1 MKELIRKILKEA
13 VGVPKDIELAA
24 ENLFID
30 VVNRLKDIDF
40 SDGTGE
46 FKMELSNYD
55 DRYSFSDFTPQDI
68 NFSFELAEFPI
79 DNTEGVKDPLV
90 VGMALMNS
98 AFANQKFKIVHLDSE
113 NINMSL
119 TFAVPENFEREIRNS
134 DISEFLVK
142 NKSNMV
148 SSMAHEL
155 KHAYDGYVKPSSE
168 KVSQRV
174 KYSTQ
179 SSFRL
184 GLIPIDKLLY
194 SLYFTNAIENSVRPT
209 EVFTNLKSLDTN
221 QQNFLTNF
229 NSLRTIKE
237 LKAMSTFTYEDLI
250 NGLKE
255 NMDSVDKLL
264 SKVSGYPKTINTD
277 EEKITAALEISHNL
291 ILNQMKNNFDDITN
305 SIVFLP
311 NKLLSSLMGFFGG
324 SSDEDEIEKTQKKM
338 LKDLFKHSDNPEMW
352 FKYQIN
358 KMNKEANKLYKGLT
372 KLYSLMSSKTTYLK
386 KINTEIY
393 DPTSF
398 ETSQLRSKMKKYK
411 R

>member
-1 MKELIRKILKEA
+1 MKELIKKILKEA

-24 ENLFID
+24 ENLFVD
-30 VVNRLKDIDF
+30 VVNGLIDVGF
-40 SDGTGE
+40 SDGPDE
-46 FKMELSNYD
+46 FKVKLSNYD
-55 DRYSFSDFTPQDI
+55 DRYSFSNFSPEDI
-68 NFSFELAEFPI
+68 SFSFELGEFPI
-79 DNTEGVKDPLV
+79 NNPEGVKDPIV
-90 VGMALMNS
+90 AGMKLINS
-98 AFANQKFKIVHLDSE
+98 SFANEKFKIVILDSK
-113 NINMSL
+113 NIEISL

-142 NKSNMV
+142 NKANMV

-174 KYSTQ
+174 KYTTQ
-179 SSFRL
+179 NSYRI
-184 GLIPIDKLLY
+184 GLTPIDKLLY
-194 SLYFTNAIENSVRPT
+194 SLYFTNVIENSVRPT

-221 QQNFLTNF
+221 QRNFLTNF
-229 NSLRTIKE
+229 NSLKTIKE

-255 NMDSVDKLL
+255 NMVLVDELL
-264 SKVSGYPKTINTD
+264 SKVSGYSKPTNTN
-277 EEKITAALEISHNL
+277 EEKITAALEISHKL
-291 ILNQMKNNFDDITN
+291 ILNQMKKNFDDIAN
-305 SIVFLP
+305 SIIFSP
-311 NKLLSSLMGFFGG
+311 NKILSSLMRFFEG
-324 SSDEDEIEKTQKKM
+324 SNEDSEIEKIQKKM
-338 LKDLFKHSDNPEMW
+338 LKDLFKYSDNPEIW

-358 KMNKEANKLYKGLT
+358 KMNKEANKLYRGLT
-372 KLYSLMSSKTTYLK
+372 KLYSLMPSKTTYLK

-398 ETSQLRSKMKKYK
+398 ETSQLRSKIKKYK